1 MTKTVDDYRAFED
14 INFSNARS
22 ENESFEDYR
31 KRLKQ
36 NKQMLKLYFTVGRD
50 AFKEMF
56 PNGVGE
62 ALKNSAEEAYNENAK
77 ELGEVK

>member
-1 MTKTVDDYRAFED
+1 MTKTVDNYKAFEGV
-14 INFSNARS
+14 NLSNARS

-50 AFKEMF
+50 VFKQMF
-56 PNGVGE
+56 PGGVGE
-62 ALKNSAEEAYNENAK
+62 ALKNIEAEKTNA
-77 ELGEVK
+77 ESLGEV

>member
-36 NKQMLKLYFTVGRD
+36 NKQILKMYKTTGKSV
-50 AFKEMF
+50 FKEMF
-56 PNGVGE
+56 PAGVGE
-62 ALKNSAEEAYNENAK
+62 ALKNIEQEK
-77 ELGEVK
+77 EKTSQ

>member
-50 AFKEMF
+50 VFKQMF
-56 PNGVGE
+56 PGGVGE
-62 ALKNSAEEAYNENAK
+62 ALKNIEAEKTNTES
-77 ELGEVK
+77 LGEV